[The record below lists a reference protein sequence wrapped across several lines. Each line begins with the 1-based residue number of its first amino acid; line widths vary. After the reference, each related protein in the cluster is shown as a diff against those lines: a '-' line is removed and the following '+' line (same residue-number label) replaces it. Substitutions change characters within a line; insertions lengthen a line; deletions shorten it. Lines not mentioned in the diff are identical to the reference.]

1 MEIRRRKN
9 CPVDCCGIQVNL
21 LKICVIQLDMAIE
34 EIMDLEEMLLPSLNP
49 SRPRPNFDWNQSSAH
64 VKSFK
69 ITIRTLQ
76 LDHSEKWWS
85 FASWTVGLLMILV
98 IPILRLIF
106 LKPADNKSNHQLVF
120 QPIVVVVGILISGV
134 SFIFL
139 SQSMRKYGIQGIL
152 HLDIAAEEIT
162 QIREEYNK
170 IIQRG
175 AKQLAKLFFPALVL
189 YVLQKCWFY
198 INIPLASLPHLNNKV
213 ANVVIISVLV
223 GISWIFQTTT
233 FLYSCILFWKV
244 CFLQELKMKLFKDL
258 LQQRYD
264 PEFYFN
270 KYASIIKCL
279 RSTSRRFRSFLAL
292 TGLITVFSALASM
305 YEVVVHRS
313 GTSIFMSGELLVLN
327 MVNLTGIGLCL
338 KSASKIAHLHRRIVK
353 EASSMHA
360 KATFAASKGYLL
372 TPGKDQS
379 FEFQE
384 KVEQFCQAQ
393 DAWSRRSALVN
404 FLTNN
409 SAGISVYGFVLD
421 RFFVHT
427 SVGAILTTVWFFLG
441 RSLTD

>member
-1 MEIRRRKN
+1 
-9 CPVDCCGIQVNL
+9 
-21 LKICVIQLDMAIE
+21 
-34 EIMDLEEMLLPSLNP
+34 
-49 SRPRPNFDWNQSSAH
+49 
-64 VKSFK
+64 
-69 ITIRTLQ
+69 
-76 LDHSEKWWS
+76 
-85 FASWTVGLLMILV
+85 
-98 IPILRLIF
+98 
-106 LKPADNKSNHQLVF
+106 
-120 QPIVVVVGILISGV
+120 
-134 SFIFL
+134 
-139 SQSMRKYGIQGIL
+139 
-152 HLDIAAEEIT
+152 
-162 QIREEYNK
+162 
-170 IIQRG
+170 
-175 AKQLAKLFFPALVL
+175 
-189 YVLQKCWFY
+189 
-198 INIPLASLPHLNNKV
+198 
-213 ANVVIISVLV
+213 
-223 GISWIFQTTT
+223 
-233 FLYSCILFWKV
+233 
-244 CFLQELKMKLFKDL
+244 MKLFKDL
-258 LQQRYD
+258 LLQRYD

-327 MVNLTGIGLCL
+327 IVNLTGIGVCL

-360 KATFAASKGYLL
+360 KATFAASKGHLL
-372 TPGKDQS
+372 TLGKDQS